1 MKVYR
6 LTRKKHLG
14 EFSGKGAALC
24 GARWNSKGT
33 EIIYTS
39 ESRALAMAEVAVHL
53 SLDNLPDDFVMLEI
67 DIPDKLS
74 FAPPVSVNL
83 LEKDWNWFPHPPS
96 TQLIGDRFIRENAH
110 CVISVPSAIVKGD
123 CNILINPNH
132 ADFRKITITNIDDFP
147 FDRRLIT
154 P

>member
-6 LTRKKHLG
+6 LTRRKHAG

-53 SLDNLPDDFVMLEI
+53 SLDNLPEDFIMLEI
-67 DIPDKLS
+67 DIPDELV
-74 FAPPVSVNL
+74 FAPQILPESL
-83 LEKDWNWFPHPPS
+83 KADWNWFPHSIS
-96 TQLIGDRFIRENAH
+96 TQLIGDRFIRENAF
-110 CVISVPSAIVKGD
+110 CLVRVPSAIVKGD
-123 CNILINPNH
+123 CNILINPAH
-132 ADFRKITITNIDDFP
+132 ADFSKITIASMNDFP
-147 FDRRLIT
+147 FDRRLISH
-154 P
+154 